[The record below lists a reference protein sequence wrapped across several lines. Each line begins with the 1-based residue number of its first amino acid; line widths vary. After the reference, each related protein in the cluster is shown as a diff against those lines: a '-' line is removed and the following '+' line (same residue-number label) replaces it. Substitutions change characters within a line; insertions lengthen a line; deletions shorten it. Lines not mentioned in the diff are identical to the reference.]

1 MWKLKNLLL
10 DVLALAAVKF
20 FLGGYIALKKTF
32 LQEFPEL
39 QGNPEIGKWYEVA
52 PEGTVSAK
60 GSPYQIYKMFS
71 GFLHYLLIIS
81 LEMSDEP
88 KKCILGETS
97 SHFILQS
104 LGLRFPMYI
113 HAPLN
118 LKIKPSFS

>member
-10 DVLALAAVKF
+10 DVLALAAVKVF
-20 FLGGYIALKKTF
+20 GGYIALKKTF

-39 QGNPEIGKWYEVA
+39 QIGKWYEVA

-71 GFLHYLLIIS
+71 GFLHYLLIIL

-88 KKCILGETS
+88 KKMYFCENIKS
-97 SHFILQS
+97 FHSAK
-104 LGLRFPMYI
+104 LRFTFT
-113 HAPLN
+113 HLLNAPLN
-118 LKIKPSFS
+118 

>member
-10 DVLALAAVKF
+10 DVLALAAVKVF
-20 FLGGYIALKKTF
+20 FWGGYIALKKTF

-60 GSPYQIYKMFS
+60 GSPYKIYKIYKMFS

-88 KKCILGETS
+88 N
-97 SHFILQS
+97 F
-104 LGLRFPMYI
+104 
-113 HAPLN
+113 
-118 LKIKPSFS
+118 

>member
-1 MWKLKNLLL
+1 MCWLWLLSS
-10 DVLALAAVKF
+10 F
-20 FLGGYIALKKTF
+20 FGGYIALKKTF

-88 KKCILGETS
+88 KKMYFGENIKS
-97 SHFILQS
+97 FHSAK
-104 LGLRFPMYI
+104 LRFTFTHVYTCTSK
-113 HAPLN
+113 
-118 LKIKPSFS
+118 LKD